1 MRKQILL
8 CSVALALALS
18 GCSYMPS
25 WLGGAKKKQEK
36 LPGERLAVI
45 VEDSHLKPDATIA
58 ALAFRAPEARQN
70 NDWQQHSGN
79 VSAITANLS
88 AAGHFENKQSAR
100 AGDGNGFTAKLSLQP
115 VVADGMVFV
124 MDAAGYVSAHDA
136 AHVGSVKWVSP
147 GASEEDQDDGFGGGI
162 AYDGGVIYAVSGR
175 GIAVAINAQT
185 GQMVWRKP
193 LNLPFRSAPRVKD
206 GRVFATTLDNQLY
219 VLQAATG
226 DVLWTH
232 RGISETTD
240 MVNTVSPAFFNEL
253 VIVPYSSG
261 ELYALSAADGRELW
275 REAVQPGIGLQSSVS
290 FSSIGGDPVIDG
302 EVIFAVSSAG
312 QLTVYHGGTG
322 QRVWEGQ
329 VGSTNTPWI
338 SGDYLYVL
346 TSDNTLVAMLKY
358 SGKVRWATRLA
369 DYEDPEAKEGLIIWK
384 GPVMVNGTLVVTG
397 SHGGMVRVDAGDGT
411 VLGTQDIP
419 SSVYAAPVVAGGRMY
434 LSSQDATLY
443 SLE

>member
-1 MRKQILL
+1 MIT
-8 CSVALALALS
+8 
-18 GCSYMPS
+18 
-25 WLGGAKKKQEK
+25 
-36 LPGERLAVI
+36 
-45 VEDSHLKPDATIA
+45 EDSHLKPDASITA
-58 ALAFRAPEARQN
+58 VAFRAPEARQN
-70 NDWQQHSGN
+70 NDWPQHSGN
-79 VSAITANLS
+79 VTAATSNL
-88 AAGHFENKQSAR
+88 AASSSHFQNTHNAR
-100 AGDGNGFTAKLSLQP
+100 AGEGNGFTAKLSLQP
-115 VVADGMVFV
+115 VVAEGVVFA

-147 GASEEDQDDGFGGGI
+147 GASEEDEGDGFGGGL

-185 GQMVWRKP
+185 GQMIWRKTM
-193 LNLPFRSAPRVKD
+193 NLPFRSAPRVKD

-240 MVNTVSPAFFNEL
+240 MVNTVSPAFFNEF

-275 REAVQPGIGLQSSVS
+275 REAVQPGMGLQSSVS
-290 FSSIGGDPVIDG
+290 FSSIGGDPVVDG
-302 EVIFAVSSAG
+302 EVIFAVSSGG

-322 QRVWEGQ
+322 QRIWESQ
-329 VGSTNTPWI
+329 TGSTNTPWL

-346 TSDNTLVAMLKY
+346 TGDNTLVALLKY
-358 SGKVRWATRLA
+358 SGKVLWATRLA
-369 DYEDPEAKEGLIIWK
+369 DYEDPEDKKGLIIWK
-384 GPVMVNGTLVVTG
+384 GPVMVDGTLIVTG

-419 SSVYAAPVVAGGRMY
+419 SGVYASPVVAGGRMY
-434 LSSQDATLY
+434 LGTQDATLY